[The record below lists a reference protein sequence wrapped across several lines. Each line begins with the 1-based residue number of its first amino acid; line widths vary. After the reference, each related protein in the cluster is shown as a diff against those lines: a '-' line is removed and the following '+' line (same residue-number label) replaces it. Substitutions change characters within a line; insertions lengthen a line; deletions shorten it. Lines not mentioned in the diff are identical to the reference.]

1 MKWKTFTTW
10 SQGVLGMLALLFL
23 AIPISAQSAEGR
35 NPGRPGSLNYVEGQ
49 VSIGAQ
55 VISDQSMGSTKLEPG
70 QSIATEQGK
79 AEILLTP
86 GAFLRLGD
94 NTSVRMISSGLT
106 NTEVQVDKGHAM
118 LEIAQIY
125 DQNNLRVD
133 VSGATA
139 RLLKTGLYDFDAERN
154 QVHVFDGKAMVQQDG
169 TQVEVKEGHG
179 LDLSKVG
186 SLKAEKFDTK
196 TYRDD
201 LYNWSSLRSRYLAEA
216 NSDAAQTYVVDRSSW
231 VGAGWYWD
239 PWYDAYTFIPGD
251 GFLYS
256 PFGWG
261 FYSPAFAFRSPFFF
275 SDHFHHHFDDH
286 FRGRGFI
293 GGGFD
298 HGRGFHQG
306 GFDHRRGG
314 DFHRG
319 GVVHAGPG
327 VHAGGGFHGGGGGG
341 FHGGGRGGRH

>member
-1 MKWKTFTTW
+1 
-10 SQGVLGMLALLFL
+10 
-23 AIPISAQSAEGR
+23 
-35 NPGRPGSLNYVEGQ
+35 
-49 VSIGAQ
+49 
-55 VISDQSMGSTKLEPG
+55 MGSTKLEPG

-216 NSDAAQTYVVDRSSW
+216 NTDAAQ
-231 VGAGWYWD
+231 
-239 PWYDAYTFIPGD
+239 I
-251 GFLYS
+251 
-256 PFGWG
+256 
-261 FYSPAFAFRSPFFF
+261 
-275 SDHFHHHFDDH
+275 
-286 FRGRGFI
+286 
-293 GGGFD
+293 
-298 HGRGFHQG
+298 
-306 GFDHRRGG
+306 
-314 DFHRG
+314 
-319 GVVHAGPG
+319 
-327 VHAGGGFHGGGGGG
+327 
-341 FHGGGRGGRH
+341 